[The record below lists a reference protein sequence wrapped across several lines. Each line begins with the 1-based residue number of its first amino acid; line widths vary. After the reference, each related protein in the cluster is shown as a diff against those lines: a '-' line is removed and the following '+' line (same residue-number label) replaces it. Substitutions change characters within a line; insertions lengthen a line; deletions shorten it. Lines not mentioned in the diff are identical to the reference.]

1 MNYQYEA
8 NELDNVLK
16 RFDEFNTFN
25 ESEFFAHQLQIA
37 TLIRLDT
44 LSDRLLTIAFALERL
59 NEIQGSRQ

>member
-1 MNYQYEA
+1 MSPDTAYDPRYLEGIA
-8 NELDNVLK
+8 
-16 RFDEFNTFN
+16 FFN